1 MFYGLLRF
9 LFQIIDSQFITLLGA
24 ILLVIV
30 FGIIIILIGF
40 FQENKDHQSAIQQRM
55 NYSMIYR
62 IMLDIEKVE
71 EFDVRKSTVQK
82 NYILDD
88 FLKFYAPSDREKLFL
103 WLTQLTKQSRDVAW
117 TFQTHLFQ
125 DRRQQQQVIF
135 EVNHISNQTNVIH
148 LRRYILRYLKPNIK
162 TRRSVRYALTTEEA
176 VKLTKKMA
184 KQDGAFFYV
193 SFNFGRATLDEQ
205 FKAFYLSQFKEKLI
219 PYLSP
224 TLQIIDTL
232 NDIYILSTKRLERQQ
247 YIAIAQTFIRMIAQY
262 VEVNSLESLVKF
274 TVAIVE
280 HQYFPNDLKALI
292 RKSREM
298 HAYMFSK
305 SMNFLVY
312 DPVQPLTSAHDAAME
327 QKKRELFAKFGFSL
341 LFRPLVELP
350 LITEAGQLI
359 SIKPKD
365 DMFMSTLDILHEAH
379 NTNDARAFYDQ
390 YMRKLQ
396 DVHIN
401 TSVKAMIPLSIH
413 MPITN
418 FMKEYDILSTP
429 YRHQF
434 FLDEAEIKEADL
446 EGTQLMP
453 LLNLFHQNKITIGLV
468 LDDANYNL
476 DESIYRLFH
485 FFVLDHRR
493 MQAIEN
499 EEKALLQF
507 KRIHTQFAIFNKPF
521 YVWDLQTENAIDL
534 LPLNRVK
541 IVSADFIQPW
551 QDTPHELTTR
561 VISRLKQ
568 RIIKQEKIYGKTN

>member
-9 LFQIIDSQFITLLGA
+9 LFQIIDSQFITLFGA

-219 PYLSP
+219 IFVP
-224 TLQIIDTL
+224 
-232 NDIYILSTKRLERQQ
+232 
-247 YIAIAQTFIRMIAQY
+247 
-262 VEVNSLESLVKF
+262 
-274 TVAIVE
+274 
-280 HQYFPNDLKALI
+280 
-292 RKSREM
+292 
-298 HAYMFSK
+298 
-305 SMNFLVY
+305 
-312 DPVQPLTSAHDAAME
+312 
-327 QKKRELFAKFGFSL
+327 
-341 LFRPLVELP
+341 
-350 LITEAGQLI
+350 
-359 SIKPKD
+359 
-365 DMFMSTLDILHEAH
+365 
-379 NTNDARAFYDQ
+379 
-390 YMRKLQ
+390 
-396 DVHIN
+396 N
-401 TSVKAMIPLSIH
+401 TSNH
-413 MPITN
+413 
-418 FMKEYDILSTP
+418 
-429 YRHQF
+429 
-434 FLDEAEIKEADL
+434 
-446 EGTQLMP
+446 
-453 LLNLFHQNKITIGLV
+453 
-468 LDDANYNL
+468 
-476 DESIYRLFH
+476 
-485 FFVLDHRR
+485 
-493 MQAIEN
+493 
-499 EEKALLQF
+499 
-507 KRIHTQFAIFNKPF
+507 
-521 YVWDLQTENAIDL
+521 
-534 LPLNRVK
+534 
-541 IVSADFIQPW
+541 
-551 QDTPHELTTR
+551 
-561 VISRLKQ
+561 
-568 RIIKQEKIYGKTN
+568 